1 MRSGLNRA
9 KNLVQRIGR
18 TVPIWLAP
26 MADAC
31 SVSPAAAAA
40 IGALLTEP
48 VGIGIGTS
56 EFSAQITGPV
66 QINLRRSYAELR
78 PTGCRAPEQGRRP
91 DVQREPRRVA
101 NARPRSRG
109 PRLGSFETRACSIRS
124 ARP

>member
-18 TVPIWLAP
+18 TVQIWLAP

-66 QINLRRSYAELR
+66 QINLRGVL
-78 PTGCRAPEQGRRP
+78 CRASTRGMSGAGARTTTRRTGRAEARR
-91 DVQREPRRVA
+91 QRSP
-101 NARPRSRG
+101 
-109 PRLGSFETRACSIRS
+109 
-124 ARP
+124 